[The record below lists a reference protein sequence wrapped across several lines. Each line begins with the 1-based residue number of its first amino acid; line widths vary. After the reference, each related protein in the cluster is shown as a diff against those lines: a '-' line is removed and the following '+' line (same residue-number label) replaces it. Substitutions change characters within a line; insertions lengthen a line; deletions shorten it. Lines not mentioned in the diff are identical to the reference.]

1 MSFSILHYHPT
12 FSLVSDE
19 GPSLIFIFI
28 FLILVKV
35 LSLYLSLSSYLVR
48 TAPRATP
55 SSTSPSSNSTV
66 QLHAS
71 DGPGSHAPLQSPRT
85 EVAVPGYLAARGR

>member
-1 MSFSILHYHPT
+1 VSFSILHYHPT

-28 FLILVKV
+28 FLILVQV
-35 LSLYLSLSSYLVR
+35 LSLSLSCYLVR

-71 DGPGSHAPLQSPRT
+71 DGPWSHAPLQSPRT